1 MILFFD
7 TETTS
12 LPIKHLPVNHPAQ
25 PHLVQLAALLV
36 DEDGTERASLNLIIE
51 PDVYEIPAAA
61 SDVHGITTELA
72 RRWGVPLSAAVW
84 PFVCMRSQARLIV
97 AHNIKFDLAV
107 MEDAIFRLPK
117 RNFHPGPSERFCT
130 MERSAPI
137 VNLPPTDRMLAA
149 GIDKPKPPKLEE
161 AYRHFFG
168 EELVGAHDALA
179 DVRACKRI
187 YFELIKPITAAA

>member
-1 MILFFD
+1 MILVFD
-7 TETTS
+7 TETTG
-12 LPIKHLPVNHPAQ
+12 LPDFRMPLDWDGQ

-36 DEDGTERASLNLIIE
+36 DEDGTERAGLNLIVE
-51 PDVYEIPAAA
+51 PDGYEIPEAT
-61 SDVHGITTELA
+61 SNVHGITTELA
-72 RRWGVPLSAAVW
+72 KRWGVPLSAAVW

-107 MEDAIFRLPK
+107 MEAAIFRLPK

-137 VNLPPTDRMLAA
+137 VNLPPTDRMRAA
-149 GIDKPKPPKLEE
+149 GIDKPKPPRLEE

-179 DVRACKRI
+179 DVRACLRI
-187 YFELIKPITAAA
+187 YLELSKLAAAAA